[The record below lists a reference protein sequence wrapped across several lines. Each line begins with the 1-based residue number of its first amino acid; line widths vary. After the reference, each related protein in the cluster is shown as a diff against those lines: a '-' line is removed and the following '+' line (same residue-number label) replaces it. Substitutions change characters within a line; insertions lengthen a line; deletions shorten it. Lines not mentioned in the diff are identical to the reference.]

1 MGTRPPVSQFPGVP
15 RSAEVGNAPSCRD
28 LARLEKWSDASPSW
42 TSCPWSTSVGRRP
55 RRPSASRS
63 RCARRCSARATTGS
77 PRRWCSPP
85 PTAARRPPVRMTK
98 HESVPDRYDAWVT
111 PDVGGAWTFEVHAW
125 SDPIA
130 TWEHNAGLKIPA
142 GVDVELMFEE
152 GRLLCEKVLAEVDPA
167 STEGKLLQ
175 GAIDAA
181 GDPGRPPAARL
192 AVLQDPALVAAMEA
206 HPIRELRHDRGPL
219 PGVRRPPAGAVQQ
232 LVRVLPALG
241 GRHPRRRRHG
251 GDRHLPDGH
260 QAARRGGR
268 HGLRR
273 HLPAADPPDRG
284 GQPQGPQQHA
294 DPGTRRPR
302 VTVGDRLEG
311 RRPRRRPPRPRAPSR
326 TSTPSSSGPATSASR
341 SRSTW
346 PCSARPT
353 TRGSPATRSS
363 SPRGSTAP
371 SPTPRTRR
379 RSTRTSTR

>member
-1 MGTRPPVSQFPGVP
+1 MVGRIPVMDVMPVVDLGRQAAKATVGEPFPVRATVFREGHD
-15 RSAEVGNAPSCRD
+15 RLAAEVVLTAPD
-28 LARLEKWSDASPSW
+28 
-42 TSCPWSTSVGRRP
+42 
-55 RRPSASRS
+55 
-63 RCARRCSARATTGS
+63 GS
-77 PRRWCSPP
+77 
-85 PTAARRPPVRMTK
+85 RRPPVRMTK
-98 HESVPDRYDAWVT
+98 HESIPDHYDAWVT

-175 GAIDAA
+175 GAIEAA

-302 VTVGDRLEG
+302 AHRG
-311 RRPRRRPPRPRAPSR
+311 RSARRTAATTPSTPTSGPSR
-326 TSTPSSSGPATSASR
+326 TSTRSSSGPATSASR
-341 SRSTW
+341 SPSTSR
-346 PCSARPT
+346 CRRRPT